1 MVNYREVLLKYYG
14 DIHWKCGKT
23 YESIEWY
30 DETSEKP
37 TKEKL
42 DELYELYLLEQVRQ
56 ERNQLLQDSDFR
68 VLVDYVKD
76 KDLWIEYRQK
86 LREFP
91 SIWVKD
97 MEFPTPPSD

>member
-42 DELYELYLLEQVRQ
+42 DEIF
-56 ERNQLLQDSDFR
+56 SD
-68 VLVDYVKD
+68 KETT
-76 KDLWIEYRQK
+76 EY
-86 LREFP
+86 
-91 SIWVKD
+91 D
-97 MEFPTPPSD
+97 A